1 MKFKRLITIQTPLSW
16 SSGRTSGSCMGSSAD
31 SPSPKQRPT
40 KEPEHCL
47 PSRKAEAG
55 PGCWFYGGPSRRVDF
70 MNQNHPLSLPVFLL
84 MRQQGGGVIFYRS
97 FSNTNKRLQKATCRG
112 NCEDVPGGFS
122 HMLVGNLWSS
132 FGESSSAVCPFS
144 CYTGL
149 ILWFRLQK
157 ILFLIR
163 VSRLVCKASFPA
175 CLKFFLQWEFKNG
188 RETASPWP
196 FLGHAWPLDHV
207 GRGDSTFFMVHL
219 NPYLLEEFVSSGA
232 CLASSVTLQW
242 N

>member
-84 MRQQGGGVIFYRS
+84 MRQQGGGSFFIEVFQTQTSVYR
-97 FSNTNKRLQKATCRG
+97 KRPAGGTVKTCRADSPTCWWEISGLLLG
-112 NCEDVPGGFS
+112 N
-122 HMLVGNLWSS
+122 H
-132 FGESSSAVCPFS
+132 
-144 CYTGL
+144 
-149 ILWFRLQK
+149 RL
-157 ILFLIR
+157 LFVL
-163 VSRLVCKASFPA
+163 FPA
-175 CLKFFLQWEFKNG
+175 
-188 RETASPWP
+188 
-196 FLGHAWPLDHV
+196 
-207 GRGDSTFFMVHL
+207 
-219 NPYLLEEFVSSGA
+219 
-232 CLASSVTLQW
+232 TLV
-242 N
+242 